1 MPQRL
6 RQQPRSD
13 PRRPRGPWRTGSFRE
28 APTIPG
34 EVVRERAVDPTPTL
48 FGLPAEVVERE
59 DAPEP
64 VVEPDEDPPFHQEL
78 VVLRRADRIGGSA
91 LVLAGVAANVSLFLS
106 WSPGGEPDGLSLVED
121 GARVLVEGVPPAV
134 PLSVWQPF
142 VVVLSG
148 GILVLLGL
156 LLLVPARAHR
166 LVGML
171 ALLASLAAAA
181 AVVVLVAGL
190 GWRPDRFGPGMWCA
204 VAVPVLGLLGSLK
217 AMLTLPLVTLRGD

>member
-6 RQQPRSD
+6 RQQHRPD
-13 PRRPRGPWRTGSFRE
+13 PRRPRGRWRAGSYRE

-34 EVVRERAVDPTPTL
+34 EVVRERAVDGTPTL
-48 FGLPAEVVERE
+48 FGLPAEFVERDE
-59 DAPEP
+59 TPSA
-64 VVEPDEDPPFHQEL
+64 VGPDEPPVDREL
-78 VVLRRADRIGGSA
+78 VVVRRADRIGGGA
-91 LVLAGVAANVSLFLS
+91 LVLAGVAANVSLLLS
-106 WSPGGEPDGLSLVED
+106 WSPADGPSGLSLVEY
-121 GARVLVEGVPPAV
+121 GVRVLGGGVPAAV
-134 PLSVWQPF
+134 PLGSWQPL

-148 GILVLLGL
+148 GVLVLLGL

-166 LVGML
+166 LVGVL

-181 AVVVLVAGL
+181 AVAVLLAGL

-217 AMLTLPLVTLRGD
+217 AMLTPPLVTLRSC